1 MSTATV
7 PPVTTTVSTA
17 TVPPV
22 TTTVSTDTVPPVTTI
37 VSTATEPPVTTTVPK
52 ASVSAV
58 PSTIPVHFQIAAQ
71 ASEWQQPGSI
81 AGIFIGILVLLT
93 TVILIAVCVGVAIY
107 GYRHPASR
115 VGMYMIEVSVCFI
128 RLLF

>member
-1 MSTATV
+1 MNVPTATV
-7 PPVTTTVSTA
+7 PPVTTTVPPVAT
-17 TVPPV
+17 TVP
-22 TTTVSTDTVPPVTTI
+22 
-37 VSTATEPPVTTTVPK
+37 AVTTTVPK

-93 TVILIAVCVGVAIY
+93 TVILISVCVGVAIY

-115 VGMYMIEVSVCFI
+115 VGMYMIEVSV
-128 RLLF
+128 